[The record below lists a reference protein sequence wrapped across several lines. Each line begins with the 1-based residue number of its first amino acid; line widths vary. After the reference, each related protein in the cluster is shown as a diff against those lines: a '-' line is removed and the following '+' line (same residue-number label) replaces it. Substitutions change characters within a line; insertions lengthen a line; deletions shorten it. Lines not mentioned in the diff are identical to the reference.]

1 MYYYGS
7 MYTPNELYHYGVKGM
22 RWGVRRYQNKD
33 GSLTSAGQRHRDQ
46 VEGGGRSRST
56 GSSGGSTRKS
66 KLRKVGKALGITA
79 AAAATA
85 AASYYGGKKLGQK
98 FLNSQRGQDF
108 LNRAL
113 NRRKFNAANNT
124 NNTERLKNRLSSYAN
139 RARLKYED
147 ARSAYKNSKLGR
159 GIATEKFKAN
169 YLGKKD
175 YAKDLLGRAKN
186 RAVDAGYYV
195 GEKASLYGQKARKG
209 ASSLLSNTKRNATN
223 LKNRA
228 SIKYNLARTN
238 YYLNGGGKG
247 LASRA
252 KNRAVDAGYYVGEKA
267 SLYGQ
272 KAKNRAVDAG
282 YYLGEKASLYGQKAK
297 KAVSQAYDRRKR
309 KRMADRATLKRF

>member
-1 MYYYGS
+1 MNYYGS

-22 RWGVRRYQNKD
+22 RWGVRRYQNRD

-46 VEGGGRSRST
+46 VEGGGRPRST

-113 NRRKFNAANNT
+113 NRRKYNEAHNT

-139 RARLKYED
+139 RAKLKYED

-159 GIATEKFKAN
+159 GIATEKFKAK
-169 YLGKKD
+169 YRLGQ
-175 YAKDLLGRAKN
+175 AKN
-186 RAVDAGYYV
+186 KAVDAGYYV
-195 GEKASLYGQKARKG
+195 GEKAALYGNKARKG

-247 LASRA
+247 LASKA
-252 KNRAVDAGYYVGEKA
+252 KNRAVDAGYYVGEKAALYGRKAKNKAVDAGYYVGEKA

-272 KAKNRAVDAG
+272 R
-282 YYLGEKASLYGQKAK
+282 AK